1 MLCAST
7 KPIGKEQ
14 ALIVQ
19 NGFLKSCRV
28 TSVMSHRFNR
38 EIDSHV
44 TGKIV
49 ADPIRILIAESHE
62 QLREQLTI
70 LLDTWEGLRVVG
82 KADNGRR
89 AIELCA
95 QLHPDVVLM
104 NAQMPGTDSFA
115 ATRAIRLQWSNIKV
129 VLLTHDTNN
138 INSRMARENGA
149 SAFLLKPLSLEQ
161 MVEIIRA
168 VYENSYLSEF

>member
-1 MLCAST
+1 
-7 KPIGKEQ
+7 
-14 ALIVQ
+14 
-19 NGFLKSCRV
+19 
-28 TSVMSHRFNR
+28 
-38 EIDSHV
+38 
-44 TGKIV
+44 V

-62 QLREQLTI
+62 QLREQLAI

-82 KADNGRR
+82 KADNGKR
-89 AIELCA
+89 AIEMCA
-95 QLHPDVVLM
+95 QLRPNIVLM
-104 NAQMPGTDSFA
+104 NAQMPGMDSFA
-115 ATRAIRLQWSNIKV
+115 ATRAIRQQSGSTKV

-168 VYENSYLSEF
+168 VYENRYLSGF